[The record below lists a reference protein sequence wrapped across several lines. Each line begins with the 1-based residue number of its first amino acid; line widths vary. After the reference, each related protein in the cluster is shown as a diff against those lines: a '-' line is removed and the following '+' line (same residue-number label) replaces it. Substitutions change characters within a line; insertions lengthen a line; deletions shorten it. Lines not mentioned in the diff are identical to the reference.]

1 MHLFFEDFN
10 ARDEKFWSSKK
21 IGKSFFFMNKKI
33 ITVEVVWKWKQA
45 RSLCRLKSELLMSRS
60 RLSLFS
66 ASVRS
71 DATLTNRSK
80 NTPKNIWELRTSC
93 RFIKHLLLFDADD
106 YALMIDYTVY
116 LKFLSFHLRRQK
128 EETRMYRLQWLM

>member
-1 MHLFFEDFN
+1 M
-10 ARDEKFWSSKK
+10 
-21 IGKSFFFMNKKI
+21 
-33 ITVEVVWKWKQA
+33 
-45 RSLCRLKSELLMSRS
+45 KSELLMSRS

-66 ASVRS
+66 PSVRS

-128 EETRMYRLQWLM
+128 EETRTVINVNCMSFTVEFIDGLLNQLLKGLEDI